1 MDLYLLKLTIR
12 KKKPLRSFYV
22 MTANMDSNTKGFYSL
37 FGFGKFCMNISLAMG
52 LGNHQRTGLDLGPSG
67 SLRSDAWRYFWEQY
81 STGKTR
87 VNFSLNFFARNLKN
101 HAAKLA

>member
-1 MDLYLLKLTIR
+1 MTPNMEYGLK
-12 KKKPLRSFYV
+12 
-22 MTANMDSNTKGFYSL
+22 NTKEFNSL
-37 FGFGKFCMNISLAMG
+37 FGLGSSVNISLAMG

-87 VNFSLNFFARNLKN
+87 VNFSFNFSPNLKN
-101 HAAKLA
+101 HAA